1 MTYSVMRSRS
11 HESESHASPTPLSPK
26 EAAEAGMGYDGQYS
40 GGGKADLIRANK
52 GGALHSRIIQLEAT
66 SAGHLAGQP

>member
-1 MTYSVMRSRS
+1 
-11 HESESHASPTPLSPK
+11 
-26 EAAEAGMGYDGQYS
+26 MGYDGHHS
-40 GGGKADLIRANK
+40 AGKADLIRANK